1 MSSSAININQ
11 RGLKIFES
19 VNDTAEEENIKDSI
33 GFFDKLDLMDFKDD
47 LKYK

>member
-1 MSSSAININQ
+1 MSSVAIKMNR
-11 RGLKIFES
+11 RGLTIFES
-19 VNDTAEEENIKDSI
+19 VKDTSEEEDINDSL